1 MRRAV
6 PIALVALAAGVIIP
20 LVVLTY
26 TRGSQL
32 QNVSGVLIDVQ
43 ASSLVNAERITLRDE
58 HGHVLTFQ
66 VDPEALSNP
75 DTPQTASLLHQHMA
89 LAEPMIVHYRQSPS
103 GPVAVR
109 IVDGD
114 H

>member
-26 TRGSQL
+26 ARGGQL
-32 QNVSGVLIDVQ
+32 QTVSGVLIDVQ
-43 ASSLVNAERITLRDE
+43 ASSLVHAESITLRDE
-58 HGHVLTFQ
+58 HGQILTFQ

-75 DTPQTASLLHQHMA
+75 DAPQTASHLRQHMA